1 MAQVVDYLPSKCE
14 ALSSNPTTTPKKKKK
29 KKKRNATIRYLGL
42 VLTFSGEASQPTT
55 YQVDA
60 T

>member
-14 ALSSNPTTTPKKKKK
+14 ALSSNPTTTPQK